1 VDRTTRTV
9 VAALATAATS
19 LGLATTAAQA
29 GVSVSRVGTELRLAG
44 DDVGD
49 QVIIDRNA
57 AGVIRV
63 DVGANGSFE
72 DDGTST
78 VANTTRIVVNA
89 GGGDDVVTLNEA
101 MGALPGA
108 TMNGDEGTD
117 TLTGGSGGDDLSGSS
132 GDDAIL
138 GKGGMDTLTGGS
150 GADTMTGG
158 DANDS
163 ASGDEGDD
171 TFVWSPGD
179 DTDTSVGG
187 AGVDVQVV
195 NGGGGAE
202 VFSLSRNASIGVR
215 FDRLDPAP
223 FTIDGQG
230 LERVR
235 LFANGGDDSFSAGND
250 IAGLL
255 EVVEVA
261 MGAGGAQS
269 VDGSDVTDIVTG
281 GPGTDTINTQ
291 EGADTYRWSVGQGS
305 ETVELGSGAD
315 QVEFTGSAGADVI
328 DAEAIMGTLR
338 VKSSVDAATIDVLGA
353 EQLSVDAGAGNDVY
367 AAKPGL
373 PSLVATDVTGGG
385 DNDQLVGSDGPETFR
400 GGDGDDTVVAG
411 GGDDELHG
419 DAGTD
424 NLVGG
429 TGRDSFFCGGLGDTL
444 DATAEDTV
452 AADCLPPVILLPPPG
467 GGGLPPGF
475 KGFSAPG
482 ASGRTGN
489 LIVTVRNTHTEPI
502 TVRTG
507 ASEAIPRTAAAVFRY
522 RAVTRTIQPGSR
534 ARITLRASARLRR
547 ALRKR
552 LAKTGRLV
560 RRPGITVT
568 NVATGGR
575 TTARP
580 RIRIRTR
587 R

>member
-1 VDRTTRTV
+1 M
-9 VAALATAATS
+9 AALATAATS
-19 LGLATTAAQA
+19 LGFATTAAQA

-49 QVIIDRNA
+49 LVIIGRNP
-57 AGVIRV
+57 AGVIKV
-63 DVGANGSFE
+63 DVGADGSFE
-72 DDGTST
+72 DDGSST

-89 GGGDDVVTLNEA
+89 GGGDDVVTMNEA

-108 TMNGDEGTD
+108 TMNGDEGND
-117 TLTGGSGGDDLSGSS
+117 MLTGGSGGDDLSGSS
-132 GDDAIL
+132 GDDTML
-138 GKGGMDTLTGGS
+138 SKGGLDTLIGGS

-158 DANDS
+158 DSDDS

-171 TFVWSPGD
+171 TFIWNPGD
-179 DTDTSVGG
+179 DDDTSVGG

-215 FDRLDPAP
+215 FDRVSPAP
-223 FTIDGQG
+223 FQIDGQG
-230 LERVR
+230 LERMR
-235 LFANGGDDSFSAGND
+235 LFAGGGDDTFTAGND
-250 IAGLL
+250 LAGLL
-255 EVVEVA
+255 EALEVD

-281 GPGTDTINTQ
+281 GPGADTINTQ
-291 EGADTYRWSVGQGS
+291 EGADTLRWTVGQGS
-305 ETVELGSGAD
+305 DSVDLGSGAD
-315 QVEFTGSAGADVI
+315 ELAFTGSAGADVI

-353 EQLSVDAGAGNDVY
+353 ERLSVDAGAGADVY
-367 AAKPGL
+367 TAKAGL
-373 PSLVATDVTGGG
+373 PSLVATDVGGGG
-385 DNDQLVGSDGPETFR
+385 DNDQLVGTDGPEIFR

-424 NLVGG
+424 TLVGG
-429 TGRDSFFCGGLGDTL
+429 TGRDSFFCGGVGDTL

-452 AADCLPPVILLPPPG
+452 AADCLAPVSPPPPG
-467 GGGLPPGF
+467 GGLPLGF

-502 TVRTG
+502 TVRTS
-507 ASEAIPRTAAAVFRY
+507 ASEAIPRTAAAAVFRY
-522 RAVTRTIQPGSR
+522 RAVTRTIQPGTR

-552 LAKTGRLV
+552 LAKNGRLV
-560 RRPGITVT
+560 RRPRITVT
-568 NVATGGR
+568 NVSTGGR
-575 TTARP
+575 TTVRP
-580 RIRIRTR
+580 RIRVRTR
-587 R
+587 RR

>member
-1 VDRTTRTV
+1 MDRTTRTV
-9 VAALATAATS
+9 VAALATAAMS
-19 LGLATTAAQA
+19 LGFAATAAQA

-63 DVGANGSFE
+63 DVGADGSFE
-72 DDGTST
+72 DDGSST

-101 MGALPGA
+101 MGALPAA
-108 TMNGDEGTD
+108 TMNGDAGND

-132 GDDAIL
+132 GDDTIL
-138 GKGGMDTLTGGS
+138 GKGGFDTLTGGS
-150 GADTMTGG
+150 GADTITGG
-158 DANDS
+158 DANDG
-163 ASGDEGDD
+163 ASGDEGND
-171 TFVWSPGD
+171 TFIWSPGD

-187 AGVDVQVV
+187 ADVDVQVV
-195 NGGGGAE
+195 NGGNGAE
-202 VFSLSRNASIGVR
+202 VFSLSRIASIAVR

-223 FTIDGQG
+223 FQIDGLG

-235 LFANGGDDSFSAGND
+235 LFANGGDDTFTAGNN

-255 EVVEVA
+255 EVVEVD

-281 GPGTDTINTQ
+281 GPGSDTINTQ
-291 EGADTYRWSVGQGS
+291 EGADIFRWTVGQGS
-305 ETVELGSGAD
+305 ESVDLGSGAD
-315 QVEFTGSAGADVI
+315 ELAFTGSAGTDVI
-328 DAEAIMGTLR
+328 DAEAITGTLR

-353 EQLSVDAGAGNDVY
+353 EKLSVDAGAGNDVY
-367 AAKPGL
+367 TAKPGL
-373 PSLVATDVTGGG
+373 PNLVATDVAGGG
-385 DNDQLVGSDGPETFR
+385 DNDQLVGTDGPETFR
-400 GGDGDDTVVAG
+400 GGDGDDTVVAD

-429 TGRDSFFCGGLGDTL
+429 TGRDSFFCGGVGDTL

-452 AADCLPPVILLPPPG
+452 AADCLLPVSLPPPPF

-475 KGFSAPG
+475 KGFSAPR

-489 LIVTVRNTHTEPI
+489 LIVRVRNTHTEPI
-502 TVRTG
+502 TVRTS
-507 ASEAIPRTAAAVFRY
+507 ATEAIPRTAAAVFRY
-522 RAVTRTIQPGSR
+522 RAVTRTIQPGTR

-560 RRPGITVT
+560 RRPRITVT
-568 NVATGGR
+568 NVVTGGR
-575 TTARP
+575 TTVRP

>member
-1 VDRTTRTV
+1 MDRTTRTV
-9 VAALATAATS
+9 VAALATAAMS
-19 LGLATTAAQA
+19 LCFATTAAQA

-72 DDGTST
+72 DDGSST

-89 GGGDDVVTLNEA
+89 GGGDDVVTLSEA

-108 TMNGDEGTD
+108 TMNGDEGND
-117 TLTGGSGGDDLSGSS
+117 ALTGGSGGDDLSGSS
-132 GDDAIL
+132 GDDTIV
-138 GKGGMDTLTGGS
+138 GKGGFDTLTGGS
-150 GADTMTGG
+150 GADTITGG
-158 DANDS
+158 DADDG

-171 TFVWSPGD
+171 TFIWNPGD
-179 DTDTSVGG
+179 DDDTSVGG

-195 NGGGGAE
+195 NGGGGDE

-223 FTIDGQG
+223 FQIDGQG

-235 LFANGGDDSFSAGND
+235 LLAGGGTDTFSAGNN

-255 EVVEVA
+255 EVVEVD

-291 EGADTYRWSVGQGS
+291 EGADTYRWRVGLGS
-305 ETVELGSGAD
+305 ESVDLGSGAD
-315 QVEFTGSAGADVI
+315 EVVFTGSAGADVI
-328 DAEAIMGTLR
+328 DAEAITGTLR

-353 EQLSVDAGAGNDVY
+353 EKLSVDAGAGSDVY
-367 AAKPGL
+367 TAKPGL
-373 PSLVATDVTGGG
+373 PSLVATDVAGGG
-385 DNDQLVGSDGPETFR
+385 DNDQLVGNDGPETFR
-400 GGDGDDTVVAG
+400 GGDGDDSVVAG

-424 NLVGG
+424 TLVGG
-429 TGRDSFFCGGLGDTL
+429 TGRDSFFCGGVGDTL

-452 AADCLPPVILLPPPG
+452 AADCLPPVSPPPPG
-467 GGGLPPGF
+467 GGGLPAGF
-475 KGFSAPG
+475 KGFAAPG
-482 ASGRTGN
+482 ARGRTGN

-502 TVRTG
+502 TVRTN
-507 ASEAIPRTAAAVFRY
+507 ASEAIPRTAAAAFRY
-522 RAVTRTIQPGSR
+522 RAVTRTIQPGTR
-534 ARITLRASARLRR
+534 ARITLRASAKLRR

-560 RRPGITVT
+560 RRPRITVT

-575 TTARP
+575 TTVRP